1 MSARSFDAVV
11 IGGGVSGLAC
21 ASYLAKAKKRVLLL
35 EARNALGGLC
45 EHIVLGEGFTA
56 PVGAHVLT
64 ALDPRVVR
72 ELKLAKHGLKF
83 AQRDMALVGLG
94 DRPVT
99 IVRDVP
105 DTVRHIA
112 AHSAADA
119 AVWPR
124 YRNELFSLARTLR
137 PFWWEAKSPRP
148 LPGAALEALE
158 RFERLSAAAWLDSW
172 FESDALKATLA
183 FDAGSASFEPGSAL
197 QLVWR
202 AAQEMSGLQGA
213 VSWPRGGPAALVAAL
228 TGAAKKLGVEIQTGA
243 RVARIVLHEE
253 QANGVE
259 LASGETIAAPLVFSS
274 LSRRRT
280 LCELAPGGAAG
291 FDALSAL
298 PKRGALGEATVLLA
312 LKALP
317 NADETSRFV
326 VADRL
331 EAYAAAASAARAGR
345 LPDELVF
352 EFVTPPGLAP
362 PGQHVLS
369 ARVRPVPAAM
379 DDEMKTKLGAK
390 LVSAL
395 ETHKSGLSKQIAAV
409 EVLSPDDIATRYGYN
424 EETDMLADW
433 TTRLMTPIPC
443 LLLCGAEPVAAV
455 SGRAGRIAAALALGA
470 KR

>member
-21 ASYLAKAKKRVLLL
+21 ACTLAKAKKRVLLL

-45 EHIVLGEGFTA
+45 EHIPLGEGFTA
-56 PVGAHVLT
+56 PVGAHVLY
-64 ALDPRVVR
+64 ALDPQLIQA
-72 ELKLAKHGLKF
+72 LKLAKHGLKF

-99 IVRDVP
+99 ILRDVP

-119 AVWPR
+119 EAWRR
-124 YRNELFSLARTLR
+124 YRNELFALARMLR
-137 PFWWEAKSPRP
+137 PFWWEARP
-148 LPGAALEALE
+148 SHADAAATEALD
-158 RFERLSAAAWLDSW
+158 RFRRLSAAAWLDSW

-183 FDAGSASFEPGSAL
+183 FDAGPAPFEPGSAL
-197 QLVWR
+197 RLIWR

-213 VSWPRGGPAALVAAL
+213 VAWPQGGSAALVAAL
-228 TGAAKKLGVEIQTGA
+228 ASAAKKFGVEVQTGA
-243 RVARIVLHEE
+243 RAARIVLHEE
-253 QANGVE
+253 AASGVE
-259 LASGETIAAPLVFSS
+259 LTSGEVIAAPLIFSS

-280 LCELAPGGAAG
+280 LRELAPGGAAG

-298 PKRGALGEATVLLA
+298 PKSAPSGEAKVLLA

-326 VADRL
+326 VAERL

-345 LPDELVF
+345 LPDELIF
-352 EFVTPPGLAP
+352 EFVTPAGLAP

-369 ARVRPVPAAM
+369 ALVRPVPAAM
-379 DDEMKTKLGAK
+379 DKDMKTKLGAK

-395 ETHKSGLSKQIAAV
+395 EARKSGLSKQIAAI
-409 EVLSPDDIATRYGYN
+409 EVLSPDDIAARYGYN
-424 EETDMLADW
+424 EDSDMLADW
-433 TTRLMTPIPC
+433 TTRLMTPIPG
-443 LLLCGAEPVAAV
+443 LFLCGAEPVASV
-455 SGRAGRIAAALALGA
+455 SGRAGRIAAGLALGA